1 VRLAAPTTSDA
12 RLPQVVTHAS
22 GFVYY
27 VSTTGVTGAKSGAT
41 GDIAE
46 AVSRVRK
53 ASGLPVAVGFGVKT
67 AERAAEIAKV
77 ADAVVVGSAIVDAL
91 DQDGVDAALGLAG
104 AG

>member
-1 VRLAAPTTSDA
+1 
-12 RLPQVVTHAS
+12 
-22 GFVYY
+22 
-27 VSTTGVTGAKSGAT
+27 VTGAKSGAT

-53 ASGLPVAVGFGVKT
+53 ASGLPGAVGCGVKT

-104 AG
+104 ALADATHTARD